1 LETIAKKAAIDKA
14 FPELEKKQQ
23 QIIKQEIGQLGW
35 TRGVKRDQSKAK
47 LNEMENRKCKEVT
60 AKKSRLSIEE
70 TELHHLQTEHSETQ
84 KSLPEVKLLCSQQSN
99 STSH

>member
-1 LETIAKKAAIDKA
+1 
-14 FPELEKKQQ
+14 
-23 QIIKQEIGQLGW
+23 
-35 TRGVKRDQSKAK
+35 
-47 LNEMENRKCKEVT
+47 MENRKCKEVT